1 MAPGVASIRLDRVV
15 KATLDV
21 SVPQIGAPEAWV
33 AGYDGTGVK
42 IAVLDTGIDAGHPDG
57 GGKVVA
63 QQNFTTEAD
72 AQDHNG
78 HGTHVA
84 STAAGT
90 GAASDATYRG
100 VAPGAELLNGKV
112 LNSAGSGLTSDNVA
126 GMEWAVAE
134 GADIVNLS
142 LGATDSLGTD
152 PLEEAVDALSDQ
164 ALFVIAAGNSGPG
177 ASTVGTPGIAESALT
192 VGAVDKQNAL
202 ASFSSRGPRFED
214 GGVKP
219 DVTAPEPRIRDD
231 QRHIHGNPARRGRG
245 RPARPAAPGV
255 ERAADQVGTGRLGR
269 PRRVQ
274 RARAGQRPR
283 RPGRPS
289 WRSPPR

>member
-1 MAPGVASIRLDRVV
+1 MLRPQETTAAWSSLTDTSDGVSEMAPGVASIRLDRVV

-100 VAPGAELLNGKV
+100 VAPGAELLSGKV
-112 LNSAGSGLTSDNVA
+112 LNSAGSGLTSDIVA
-126 GMEWAVAE
+126 GMERAVAE
-134 GADIVNLS
+134 GADIVNL
-142 LGATDSLGTD
+142 
-152 PLEEAVDALSDQ
+152 
-164 ALFVIAAGNSGPG
+164 
-177 ASTVGTPGIAESALT
+177 
-192 VGAVDKQNAL
+192 
-202 ASFSSRGPRFED
+202 
-214 GGVKP
+214 
-219 DVTAPEPRIRDD
+219 
-231 QRHIHGNPARRGRG
+231 
-245 RPARPAAPGV
+245 
-255 ERAADQVGTGRLGR
+255 
-269 PRRVQ
+269 
-274 RARAGQRPR
+274 
-283 RPGRPS
+283 
-289 WRSPPR
+289 